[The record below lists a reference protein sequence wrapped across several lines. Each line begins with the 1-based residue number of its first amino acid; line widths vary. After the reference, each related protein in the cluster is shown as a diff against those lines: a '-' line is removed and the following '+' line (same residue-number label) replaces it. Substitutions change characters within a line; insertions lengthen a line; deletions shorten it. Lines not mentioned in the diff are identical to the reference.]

1 MSLLQYTRRNTVN
14 NKYEYIHELWS
25 NQIEFLCKSPQH
37 WMSFLKTSAWMYKFS
52 FDDQLLIY
60 AQRPDARACASYE
73 TWNDKLHRWI
83 KRGSKGIALLN
94 DNGILRY
101 VFDISDTRS
110 LENKPLILWS
120 VNQANEKEF
129 VEMIVDKYGPFEQK
143 LDYGLAVILM
153 SKTIVEDNYQDYYS
167 SLMKYEQKSVLSAFE
182 NLEKEVIFKELLT
195 NSIAYQ
201 ILHRSGI
208 DLDKYFTEDDF
219 YSIRYFDTLDTISQL
234 GIASRDLCEIGMK
247 EISLKSREIMIR
259 TFEENKKTRQN
270 KSEEKER
277 SVSNENHSI
286 QSSGGLP
293 ISRHEAGT
301 TGVQQSLRKVEIQL
315 PQDKSSRSSVS
326 LESKERTQQSLERDR
341 YTSQAENGYPD
352 EPIIKEPARSK
363 QRNTSDGM
371 GTAHEQSQTTIG
383 GNDPQ
388 GTDLQLDLGFGGEDH
403 TLPPFDL
410 SDLPT
415 LLREELALQHSRE
428 EILQFF
434 NEHADEEERTIFLE
448 SCYDDTLVQ
457 TFRRP
462 ENYDYSYIGYKKKD
476 HGLEVWSG
484 NYLDQKSLSYL
495 TFFELQSEVSKLI
508 ENGEYLI
515 PAYNK
520 MSPDVSI

>member
-1 MSLLQYTRRNTVN
+1 
-14 NKYEYIHELWS
+14 
-25 NQIEFLCKSPQH
+25 
-37 WMSFLKTSAWMYKFS
+37 MYKFS

-234 GIASRDLCEIGMK
+234 GIASRDLCEIGMT

-277 SVSNENHSI
+277 SVSNENNSI
-286 QSSGGLP
+286 QSSWGFPISRLP
-293 ISRHEAGT
+293 ISSPEAGT

-326 LESKERTQQSLERDR
+326 LEGKERAQQSLERDR
-341 YTSQAENGYPD
+341 YTSQAENGYPT
-352 EPIIKEPARSK
+352 ASAFALSSRSATAEVK
-363 QRNTSDGM
+363 TVGTTSNG
-371 GTAHEQSQTTIG
+371 QTTSLELY
-383 GNDPQ
+383 Q
-388 GTDLQLDLGFGGEDH
+388 GVPEVNEKFTAENMLPGDTVKKNFSIKVNHKKEIALYFNTEITQETKNLSDVLQIKVTDLNSGEVLCNGSFAELNEKEFSVL
-403 TLPPFDL
+403 LPQNAQGSTTVNYEIEVSADT
-410 SDLPT
+410 SIGN
-415 LLREELALQHSRE
+415 EYQAAALM
-428 EILQFF
+428 
-434 NEHADEEERTIFLE
+434 ADFHWFVEDEGSLTPDT
-448 SCYDDTLVQ
+448 DD
-457 TFRRP
+457 
-462 ENYDYSYIGYKKKD
+462 
-476 HGLEVWSG
+476 
-484 NYLDQKSLSYL
+484 YL
-495 TFFELQSEVSKLI
+495 TLGLWLVGFLLCAALLI
-508 ENGEYLI
+508 VVFVMLKRAKGEKK
-515 PAYNK
+515 A
-520 MSPDVSI
+520 